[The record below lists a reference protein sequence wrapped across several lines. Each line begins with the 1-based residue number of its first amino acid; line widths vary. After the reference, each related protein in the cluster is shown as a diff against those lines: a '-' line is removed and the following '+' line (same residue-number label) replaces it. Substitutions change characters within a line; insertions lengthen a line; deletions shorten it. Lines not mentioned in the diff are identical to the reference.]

1 MLSAN
6 EGAQETKAQGAATTM
21 PPLPPDA
28 LIIVPVRNTVLFP
41 GLVLPITLGRP
52 KSIAAAQQAVR
63 DQRQV
68 GILLQR
74 DAEVADPTPIDMHR
88 MGTLANI
95 VRYVTGPDGSH
106 HLICQG
112 EQRFQIVEYLSGW
125 PFFVAR
131 VLQIAEPDAKTSEI
145 EARFVNLKAQTLEA
159 IQLLPQAPPD
169 LLAAIQSI
177 DGPSALA
184 DLAIAYMDVKP
195 EERQEILETVD
206 ISARMDKV
214 SRLLAHRI
222 EVLRLSQEIGRQ
234 TKAAL
239 DERQREVLLREQM
252 AAIQRQLGEG
262 EEGKAAEMAELDKAI
277 ANAGMP
283 KEIEDQARKEL
294 RRLQRMPEAAGEY
307 GMVRTYLDWLIEL
320 PWALP
325 EEKPI
330 DIVEARRIL
339 DEDHYDLDKIKRR
352 IIEYLAVRKL
362 APQGKAPILCF
373 VGPPGVGKTSL
384 GQSIARA
391 MGRKFVRVSL
401 GGVHD
406 EAEIRGHRR
415 TYIGALPGNIIQAIR
430 KTGSRNCVMMLDEI
444 DKLGAGIQGDP
455 GAALLE
461 VLDPEQNHTF
471 RDNYLAVPFD
481 LSRVV
486 FITTANMLDTV
497 PGPLR
502 DRMEIISLA
511 GYTGEE
517 KLEIAHRYLVRR
529 QMEANGL
536 KPGQVE
542 IGDDVLHEI
551 IANYTR
557 EAGVRGLERQIG
569 QTLRHAA
576 VRIAEGG
583 SGPIRITRD
592 DLVSILGPPKFES
605 EMAMRTSVPGVATGL
620 AWTPVG
626 GDILFIEATRIPGSG
641 RLILTGQ
648 LGEVMK
654 ESAQAALSIVKNRAA
669 ALGIDA
675 GRFEKSDIHV
685 HVPAGAIPKDG
696 PSAGVAM
703 FMALVS
709 LMTDRTIRSDTAMTG
724 EISLRGL
731 VLPVGGIKEKVVAA
745 HSAGIKRV
753 MLPARNRRDYDD
765 IPEVA
770 RREME
775 FVWLERVEEAVAAA
789 LEPKKP
795 ADAPPPCRS
804 SPARTRSST
813 ARPRDPPTLAAR
825 ASARFGRA
833 EARNAKAE
841 AGDPGWIPACA
852 GMSGEHERVSVR
864 VANNSG
870 RSIAI
875 CVAPAAALLRAG
887 ARRHG
892 ECAAFGKHY
901 RQIELHLPVRGLRR
915 RTVQNRTY
923 CAEGKLE

>member
-1 MLSAN
+1 MADNEMLAKN
-6 EGAQETKAQGAATTM
+6 APAEGPAGQTTL

-41 GLVLPITLGRP
+41 GLALPITVGRA

-63 DQRQV
+63 DQKEV

-74 DAEVADPTPIDMHR
+74 AADIADPSPADMHR
-88 MGTLANI
+88 MGTIANV
-95 VRYVTGPDGSH
+95 VRYLTAPDGSH

-131 VLQIAEPDAKTSEI
+131 VLRVEEPEDRSAEI

-159 IQLLPQAPPD
+159 IQLLPQAPPE
-169 LLAAIQSI
+169 LLAAVQQIET
-177 DGPSALA
+177 PSALA
-184 DLAIAYMDVKP
+184 DLAVAYMDVKP
-195 EERQEILETVD
+195 EEKQEILETIDV
-206 ISARMDKV
+206 SARIDKV
-214 SRLLAHRI
+214 SRMLAHRI

-239 DERQREVLLREQM
+239 DERQREALLREQM

-277 ANAGMP
+277 TNAGMP
-283 KEIEDQARKEL
+283 KEVEEQTRKEL

-320 PWALP
+320 PWTLP

-330 DIVEARRIL
+330 DIAQARRIL
-339 DEDHYDLDKIKRR
+339 DEDHYDLEKIKRR

-391 MGRKFVRVSL
+391 MDRKFVRVSL

-430 KTGSRNCVMMLDEI
+430 KAGTRNCVMMLDEI

-461 VLDPEQNHTF
+461 VLDPEQNNTF

-486 FITTANMLDTV
+486 FITTANMLDTI

-511 GYTGEE
+511 GYTAHE

-542 IGDDVLHEI
+542 LADEAIRDI
-551 IANYTR
+551 IQNYTR
-557 EAGVRGLERQIG
+557 EAGVRNLERLIG
-569 QTLRHAA
+569 QALRHAA

-583 SGPIRITRD
+583 SGPIRISRG
-592 DLVSILGPPKFES
+592 DLVAILGPPKFES
-605 EMAMRTSVPGVATGL
+605 ETAMRLSVPGVATGL

-626 GDILFIEATRIPGSG
+626 GDILFIEATRVPGSG

-648 LGEVMK
+648 LGDVMK
-654 ESAQAALSIVKNRAA
+654 ESAQAALSIVKNRAT
-669 ALGIDA
+669 ALGIDPA
-675 GRFEKSDIHV
+675 RFEKSDIHV

-703 FMALVS
+703 FMALTS
-709 LMTDRTIRSDTAMTG
+709 LMTDRTVRNDTAMTG

-745 HSAGIKRV
+745 HSAGIRRV
-753 MLPARNRRDYDD
+753 MLPARNKRDFDD
-765 IPEVA
+765 IPDVA

-775 FVWLERVEEAVAAA
+775 FIWLERVEEAVGNA

-795 ADAPPPCRS
+795 SDS
-804 SPARTRSST
+804 SAS
-813 ARPRDPPTLAAR
+813 RPQLA
-825 ASARFGRA
+825 GA
-833 EARNAKAE
+833 EA
-841 AGDPGWIPACA
+841 
-852 GMSGEHERVSVR
+852 
-864 VANNSG
+864 
-870 RSIAI
+870 
-875 CVAPAAALLRAG
+875 
-887 ARRHG
+887 
-892 ECAAFGKHY
+892 
-901 RQIELHLPVRGLRR
+901 
-915 RTVQNRTY
+915 
-923 CAEGKLE
+923 